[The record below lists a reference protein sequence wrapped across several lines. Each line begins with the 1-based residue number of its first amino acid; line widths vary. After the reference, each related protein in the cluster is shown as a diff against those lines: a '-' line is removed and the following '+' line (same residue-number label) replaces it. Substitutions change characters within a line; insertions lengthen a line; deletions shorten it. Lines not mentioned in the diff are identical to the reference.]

1 MPRKASRGKKA
12 QPNNRVKV
20 LQDKLLGTESSDEIM
35 SELAAVL
42 RDTEEQI
49 PVVNGIYVF
58 TYYAQKP
65 NLLTDRYPIVGV
77 TGVYDWGFSGMNL
90 HIGEP
95 RNYNFTSAASG
106 FYKLKPQEVATARAL
121 PLMYLVQNR

>member
-1 MPRKASRGKKA
+1 MPRKSSRGKKA
-12 QPNNRVKV
+12 QSNNRVKI

-35 SELAAVL
+35 SELSVVL
-42 RDTEEQI
+42 RDTEEQVPI
-49 PVVNGIYVF
+49 VNGVYVF

-95 RNYNFTSAASG
+95 RNYNFNAAATG
-106 FYKLKPQEVATARAL
+106 FYRLKPQEVAAARAL
-121 PLMYLVQNR
+121 PLMYLIQNG